1 MNNRN
6 NLAIPLLLLLLAP
19 LIILSYFIVK
29 WANANGLI
37 DQIDTEVSELIN
49 RFLEIAIQILQKAFV

>member
-29 WANANGLI
+29 WANSNCLI